1 MIAFE
6 GRRGQPESGT
16 DWRDLAMLLLAFPEL
31 KGHPGPVS
39 NILEASSATP
49 GVKEYWQGLVAEDI
63 RRPTDDDD
71 I

>member
-1 MIAFE
+1 
-6 GRRGQPESGT
+6 
-16 DWRDLAMLLLAFPEL
+16 MLLLAFPEL